1 MQTAY
6 FIYNNKR
13 LDLSIPLDRQ
23 CPDGCTIIVGLQM
36 KYKMIYNNRNCTF
49 NYCTNITLRDLRQVL
64 SKPLKLKSSA
74 TYFFK
79 IDGKFL
85 SIDYR
90 IPFEGISHLIYL
102 YEADMRI
109 TVMYKSKSKEF
120 LVNKHMLVRDVT
132 KIVYNSFIGT
142 DPDKGDLESYHLI
155 LNDRQLR
162 YLNENSQ
169 LVQESITSSSVLQ
182 FDRCFYINDGSS
194 SFVILEGNRSRVS
207 DLLQV
212 IVSRDC
218 YS

>member
-1 MQTAY
+1 
-6 FIYNNKR
+6 
-13 LDLSIPLDRQ
+13 
-23 CPDGCTIIVGLQM
+23 
-36 KYKMIYNNRNCTF
+36 
-49 NYCTNITLRDLRQVL
+49 
-64 SKPLKLKSSA
+64 
-74 TYFFK
+74 
-79 IDGKFL
+79 
-85 SIDYR
+85 
-90 IPFEGISHLIYL
+90 
-102 YEADMRI
+102 MRI
-109 TVMYKSKSKEF
+109 TVMYKNKSKEF

-155 LNDRQLR
+155 LNDGQLR
-162 YLNENSQ
+162 YLNENAQ

-194 SFVILEGNRSRVS
+194 RFVILEGNRLRVS